1 MADAFAIYN
10 EGFNAGLKPDPLMNI
25 SEWAD
30 KYRILSQ
37 KASAEPG
44 KWRTSRT
51 PYLKEI
57 MDCLSPYSGI
67 EKVVFMK
74 GAQIG
79 GTEVGNN
86 FLGYI
91 VHLSPG
97 PVMLVMPTVDGA
109 KRTSK
114 TRIDPMFAAIPE
126 LKGVISDRRSKDAS
140 NTTLMKE
147 FQGGVLVLTGANSA
161 IGLRSMPVRYIF
173 LDEIDAYK
181 GDVEG
186 EGDPV
191 NLAIKRT
198 STFNRR
204 KIFMVSTPT
213 IQGVSRIEYEYEQSD
228 QRHYM
233 VPCPYCNKRQS
244 LKWKQ
249 IHFENDDPAT
259 ATYVCEHC
267 GAIIEEHLKTWMLE
281 NGIWEKS
288 NPKSNVAGFHLS
300 SLYSPVGWF
309 SWADAVKQFLD
320 AKNKDNLLK
329 VWVNTVLGETWLEKG
344 EAPEWQILFDKR
356 EDYQQ
361 EIVPSGGLFL
371 TAGADVQK
379 DRIECE
385 VVAWGRNKES
395 WSVGYFIIN
404 GDTAREEVWNELSE
418 FSKRY
423 FEHSSGV
430 MLPISRFAIDSGFAT
445 QQVYNWVRKQPIN
458 FAMAIK
464 GTDSGVTP
472 LGLPTRVDL
481 NINGKRLR
489 RGAKVWS
496 VGTSILK
503 SELYQFL
510 RLTQNEDES
519 YPAGY
524 CHFPKYDSEYFKQ
537 LTAEQLVTKMV
548 RGYQKREWQKT
559 RERNEALDCRVYAR
573 AASIS
578 FGIEQFTETKWRN
591 LEKALIPESKEKVN
605 SATKK
610 KTKLDILPKIVKAQD
625 PYL

>member
-114 TRIDPMFAAIPE
+114 TRIDPMFEAIPE
-126 LKGVISDRRSKDAS
+126 LKGVISNRRSKDAS

-259 ATYVCEHC
+259 ATYVCEYC

-591 LEKALIPESKEKVN
+591 LEKALIPESKEKVKLP
-605 SATKK
+605 AKK

>member
-1 MADAFAIYN
+1 MADAFVIYN

-591 LEKALIPESKEKVN
+591 LEKALIPESKEKVKLP
-605 SATKK
+605 AKK
-610 KTKLDILPKIVKAQD
+610 KPKLDILPKIVKAQD

>member
-1 MADAFAIYN
+1 MADAFTIYN
-10 EGFNAGLKPDPLMNI
+10 EGFNAGLKPDPLLNI

-67 EKVVFMK
+67 ERVVFMK

-213 IQGVSRIEYEYEQSD
+213 IQNISRIEYEYEQSD

-249 IHFENDDPAT
+249 IHWENEDPQT
-259 ATYVCEHC
+259 TVYICEHC
-267 GAIIEEHLKTWMLE
+267 GGIIEEHHKTWMLE

-288 NPKSNVAGFHLS
+288 NPGSKIAGFHLS

-356 EDYQQ
+356 EDYPQ

-385 VVAWGRNKES
+385 VVAWGRNRES

-404 GDTAREEVWNELSE
+404 GDTAREDVWNELTE
-418 FSKRY
+418 FSRRY

-445 QQVYNWVRKQPIN
+445 QQVYNWVRKQPLN
-458 FAMAIK
+458 FAMAVK

-472 LGLPTRVDL
+472 LGLPTKVDL
-481 NINGKRLR
+481 NINGKKLR
-489 RGAKVWS
+489 RGAKVWA

-519 YPAGY
+519 FPAGY

-537 LTAEQLVTKMV
+537 LTAEQLVTKVV

-578 FGIEQFTETKWRN
+578 FGIEQFSETKWRN
-591 LEKALIPESKEKVN
+591 LEKALIPEKQE
-605 SATKK
+605 TTEIPIKK
-610 KTKLDILPKIVKAQD
+610 KSKINFVPNIVKAQD

>member
-1 MADAFAIYN
+1 MADAFVIYN

-445 QQVYNWVRKQPIN
+445 QQVYNWVRKQPLN

-481 NINGKRLR
+481 NINGNRLR

-524 CHFPKYDSEYFKQ
+524 CHFPKYDGEYFKQ

-591 LEKALIPESKEKVN
+591 LEKALIPESKEKVKLQ
-605 SATKK
+605 TKK
-610 KTKLDILPKIVKAQD
+610 KTKFDILPKIVKAQD

>member
-1 MADAFAIYN
+1 MADAFVIYN

-309 SWADAVKQFLD
+309 SWADAVKQFFD

-610 KTKLDILPKIVKAQD
+610 KPKLDILPKIVKAQD

>member
-1 MADAFAIYN
+1 MADAFVIYN

-610 KTKLDILPKIVKAQD
+610 KPKLDILPKIVKAQD